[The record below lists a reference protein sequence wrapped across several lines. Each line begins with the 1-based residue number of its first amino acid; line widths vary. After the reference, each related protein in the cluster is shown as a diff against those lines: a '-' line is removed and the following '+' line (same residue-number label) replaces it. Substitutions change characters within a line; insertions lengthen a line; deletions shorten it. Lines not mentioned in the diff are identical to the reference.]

1 MISSPPRSPLTTRLS
16 GSAREIELRIRNI
29 FQWKRGRPPVWLMV
43 LATLVALSCGSLV
56 ACQTA
61 REGGPTLVMD
71 VQYYDTQGNR
81 IEIPALALPQGEE
94 PDAGVTAI
102 NGALAQLKS
111 QGLAPEETPLP
122 DPPVQEEPPP
132 EYALED
138 ISAALEDL
146 SSAFPALCDEVER
159 RLGKKLS
166 ANDLKI
172 LYTLY
177 DHLALPAEVILML
190 VGWCTAEV
198 ERKYGPG
205 RRPFLSQIRREGF
218 AWARRGIDTL
228 ERAEE
233 HVARLTRLR
242 SREGEVLRLLDIPPR
257 PLVERERTYIQAWDD
272 MGFDDGA
279 IRMAYE
285 KTVLKKQ
292 SMDWGYM
299 NGILRRWH
307 EKGLHTAA
315 AVQAGDRDPRPT
327 LAGGQRG
334 RPASA
339 AEEQRAREDMER
351 TRRLMEQMR
360 REED

>member
-1 MISSPPRSPLTTRLS
+1 M
-16 GSAREIELRIRNI
+16 GESARESRADSLL
-29 FQWKRGRPPVWLMV
+29 KRGGADVSQTLIPGSV
-43 LATLVALSCGSLV
+43 LAISGQAADRLLKLDSGDAALLYLHLLRRGSLEGLRWP
-56 ACQTA
+56 
-61 REGGPTLVMD
+61 RER
-71 VQYYDTQGNR
+71 Q
-81 IEIPALALPQGEE
+81 EA
-94 PDAGVTAI
+94 
-102 NGALAQLKS
+102 ALAQLKS

-138 ISAALEDL
+138 INAALADGT
-146 SSAFPALCDEVER
+146 SSFPALCDEVER
-159 RLGKKLS
+159 RLGRKLS
-166 ANDLKI
+166 ASDLKT

-190 VGWCTAEV
+190 VGWCCAETQ
-198 ERKYGPG
+198 RKYGPG
-205 RRPFLSQIRREGF
+205 RRPLLAQIRREGF
-218 AWARRGIDTL
+218 VWARRGIDTL

-242 SREGEVLRLLDIPPR
+242 SREGEVLRLLDIPLR
-257 PLVERERTYIQAWDD
+257 PLVDRERAYIQAWDD

-279 IRMAYE
+279 IRLAYE
-285 KTVLKKQ
+285 RTVLKKQ

-315 AVQAGDRDPRPT
+315 AVQAGDRDPRPVR
-327 LAGGQRG
+327 AGGG
-334 RPASA
+334 TPPPPPAG
-339 AEEQRAREDMER
+339 EERRAREDMDR
-351 TRRLMEQMR
+351 MRRLMEQMK